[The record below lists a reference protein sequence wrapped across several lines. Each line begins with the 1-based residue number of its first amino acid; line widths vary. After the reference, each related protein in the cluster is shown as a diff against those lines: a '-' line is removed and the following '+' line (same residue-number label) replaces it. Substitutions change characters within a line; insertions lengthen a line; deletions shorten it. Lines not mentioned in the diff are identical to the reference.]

1 MTIIINGIIF
11 SIYIESLSEEMLTY
25 SSEISYLLDK
35 ENFDLASKKTNELSD
50 FIEEKKVMLAS
61 TTDHSKLDE
70 IEKTLAE
77 LVSYIESGKKHDS
90 LAKCEVLDFL
100 FEHFPRD
107 YMLKAENIL

>member
-11 SIYIESLSEEMLTY
+11 SIYIEGLSDEMLIY
-25 SSEISYLLDK
+25 SSEISYLLDE
-35 ENFDLASKKTNELSD
+35 ENFDLALKKTNELSD

-61 TTDHSKLDE
+61 TTDHNKLDE

-77 LVSYIESGKKHDS
+77 LASYIESRKKHDS